1 MKKTL
6 ILILILALSSTL
18 LLSACAPDE
27 PVTDEDLLYGKPRL
41 SKMSDDEILK
51 LMSKLKL
58 SREYGKDHVPTIKSL
73 IAHMEDDE
81 NHVIVLDSFNM
92 LDLTVLFDYYYNY
105 EHEWLDISEYI
116 K

>member
-18 LLSACAPDE
+18 LLTACAPEE
-27 PVTDEDLLYGKPRL
+27 PVTDDDLLYGKPRL

-58 SREYGKDHVPTIKSL
+58 MGEYDEDDIPEIKSL
-73 IAHMEDDE
+73 ITIAEDNINYFAAYSASIYFD
-81 NHVIVLDSFNM
+81 I
-92 LDLTVLFDYYYNY
+92 DLLVAYYYNY
-105 EHEWLDISEYI
+105 EPEWYSQYI